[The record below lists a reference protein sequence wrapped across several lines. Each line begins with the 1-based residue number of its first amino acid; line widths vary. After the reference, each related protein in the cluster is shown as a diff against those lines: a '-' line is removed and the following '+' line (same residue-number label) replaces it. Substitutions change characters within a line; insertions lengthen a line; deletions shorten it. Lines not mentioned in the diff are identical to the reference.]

1 MVFNLEPLEIRLEF
15 ERRKYRLG
23 ETINATVT
31 LIPSRDTNIRG
42 SSLSL
47 MGQVRR
53 TKVSTKVGV
62 GRMPGAGGPSS
73 LHRGNPLHGTPSY
86 IPTAQQT
93 EQQISTEVFY
103 RATIVPT
110 KSLREGD
117 AGKYD
122 VALRL
127 DPKLSKL
134 QRLAREAKSLRRD
147 ANRSL
152 SIEPWWLEAQVDVV
166 RGRDA
171 IVRRQVEIIAP
182 LKTSA

>member
-1 MVFNLEPLEIRLEF
+1 MVFNLEPLEIRLDF
-15 ERRKYRLG
+15 ERGKYRLG
-23 ETINATVT
+23 DTINATVT
-31 LIPSRDTNIRG
+31 LIPSRDTGIRG

-62 GRMPGAGGPSS
+62 GRMPDVVGPSS

-103 RATIVPT
+103 RATIVPA

-117 AGKYD
+117 ASKHD
-122 VALRL
+122 VTLRL

-134 QRLAREAKSLRRD
+134 QRLALEAKELQRD
-147 ANRSL
+147 ANQGL
-152 SIEPWWLEAQVDVV
+152 TIEPWWLEARVDVV
-166 RGRDA
+166 MGRDA
-171 IVRRQVEIIAP
+171 VARRQVEIIAP
-182 LKTSA
+182 LKTST

>member
-1 MVFNLEPLEIRLEF
+1 MVFNLEPLDITLDF

-23 ETINATVT
+23 DTINATVT
-31 LIPSRDTNIRG
+31 LIPSRDTGIRG

-53 TKVSTKVGV
+53 TKVSTKSWG
-62 GRMPGAGGPSS
+62 GKDCRHGGPSS

-103 RATIVPT
+103 RAPIVNIA
-110 KSLREGD
+110 SLREGD
-117 AGKYD
+117 ASKHD

-134 QRLAREAKSLRRD
+134 QRLSREAMRLRQD
-147 ANRSL
+147 ANQGL
-152 SIEPWWLEAQVDVV
+152 SIEPWWLEARVDVIM
-166 RGRDA
+166 GRDA
-171 IVRRQVEIIAP
+171 IVRRRIEIIAP
-182 LKTSA
+182 LKTTA

>member
-1 MVFNLEPLEIRLEF
+1 MVFNLEPLDIALDF

-23 ETINATVT
+23 DTINATVT
-31 LIPSRDTNIRG
+31 LIPSRDTGIRG

-62 GRMPGAGGPSS
+62 GRVPYGGPSS

-103 RATIVPT
+103 RAPIVNIA
-110 KSLREGD
+110 SLREDD
-117 AGKYD
+117 ASKHD

-134 QRLAREAKSLRRD
+134 QRLSREAMRLRQD
-147 ANRSL
+147 ANQGL
-152 SIEPWWLEAQVDVV
+152 SIEPWWLEARVDVIM
-166 RGRDA
+166 GRDA
-171 IVRRQVEIIAP
+171 IVRRRIEIIAP
-182 LKTSA
+182 LKTTA

>member
-1 MVFNLEPLEIRLEF
+1 MVFNIEPIEIMLDF

-23 ETINATVT
+23 DTINATIT

-53 TKVSTKVGV
+53 TKVSTRVGV
-62 GRMPGAGGPSS
+62 GRIAYGGPSS

-103 RATIVPT
+103 RATIVPA

-117 AGKYD
+117 VSKHD
-122 VALRL
+122 MTLRL

-134 QRLAREAKSLRRD
+134 QELAMEAEELQRD
-147 ANRSL
+147 ANSSL
-152 SIEPWWLEAQVDVV
+152 SIEPWWLEARVDVIM
-166 RGRDA
+166 GRDA

-182 LKTSA
+182 LKTST

>member
-1 MVFNLEPLEIRLEF
+1 MVFNLEPLDITLDF
-15 ERRKYRLG
+15 ERRPYRLG
-23 ETINATVT
+23 DTINATVT
-31 LIPSRDTNIRG
+31 LTPSRDTGIRG

-62 GRMPGAGGPSS
+62 GRVPYGGPSS

-93 EQQISTEVFY
+93 EQEISTEVFY

-117 AGKYD
+117 ASKHD

-134 QRLAREAKSLRRD
+134 QRLSREATRLRQD
-147 ANRSL
+147 ANQSL
-152 SIEPWWLEAQVDVV
+152 SIEPWWLEARVDVIM
-166 RGRDA
+166 GRDA
-171 IVRRQVEIIAP
+171 IVRRRVEIIAP
-182 LKTSA
+182 LKTST